1 MKRHLFGTVSALL
14 VVGMLAGCATDPTQD
29 LRGGVVT
36 VLVSRTFVDL
46 NVGQVLRM
54 SAKALDAQGNVI
66 PILPTIASSDE
77 SVVSFIID
85 DTTSGDPLPQTD
97 FQITAASPGSAEITA
112 TAGGVTSDPTLVLS
126 FPTAFNG
133 NVTTAASGHGWDVVT
148 LTATSAIKFDPDN
161 TTATIAGA
169 EAYIHSIT
177 ADELQLVHSTTGAV
191 ANGTVEVANLVFLDV
206 YDIASLEASTT
217 VNVAAFT
224 PGYMTADMA
233 TAPDITAGPFP
244 LRIYGLVTQ
253 TTERWQYAKLAP
265 AADLTLSSS
274 VLWRTGAD
282 LDVQYNLA
290 DLSDGPC
297 LGCGG
302 DNPEEGTWTI
312 TGGDTNYHATYRWSG
327 DDTLFQL
334 TLSIPPAP

>member
-14 VVGMLAGCATDPTQD
+14 VVGMMAGCATDPTQD
-29 LRGGVVT
+29 LRGGVDR

-66 PILPTIASSDE
+66 PLLPEIASSDE

-97 FQITAASPGSAEITA
+97 FQISAVSPGSATITA
-112 TAGGVTSDPTLVLS
+112 TAGGVTSDPTLVLAFPTS
-126 FPTAFNG
+126 FPGT
-133 NVTTAASGHGWDVVT
+133 VTTAASGHGWDVVT
-148 LTATSAIKFDPDN
+148 ISATASVKFDPDN

-177 ADELQLVHSTTGAV
+177 ADELQLVHSTTDAV
-191 ANGTVEVANLVFLDV
+191 ADGTVEIANLVFLGQ
-206 YDIASLEASTT
+206 YDIASLSTT
-217 VNVAAFT
+217 ASVAAFT
-224 PGYMTADMA
+224 PGYMTTTMA
-233 TAPDITAGPFP
+233 AAPDITAGPFP
-244 LRIYGLVTQ
+244 LKIYGLVTQ
-253 TTERWQYAKLAP
+253 ADRWQYAKLAP
-265 AADLTLSSS
+265 AADLTLAST
-274 VLWRTGAD
+274 VLWMTGAD
-282 LDVQYNLA
+282 LGVQYNDA
-290 DLSDGPC
+290 GGGGVDC

-302 DNPEEGTWTI
+302 DNPEVGTWTI
-312 TGGDTNYHATYRWSG
+312 AGGDTNFHATYRYSG

-334 TLSIPPAP
+334 TLEVPPAP

>member
-14 VVGMLAGCATDPTQD
+14 VVGMVAGCATDPTKD

-54 SAKALDAQGNVI
+54 SAKALDAQGNVV

-112 TAGGVTSDPTLVLS
+112 TAGGVTSDPTLVLAFPTS
-126 FPTAFNG
+126 FPGA
-133 NVTTAASGHGWDVVT
+133 VATAASGSGWDVITVSA
-148 LTATSAIKFDPDN
+148 TAALKFDPDN

-177 ADELQLVHSTTGAV
+177 ADELQLVHSTTDAV
-191 ANGTVEVANLVFLDV
+191 VDGTVEITNLVFLGE
-206 YDIASLEASTT
+206 YDIASLAT
-217 VNVAAFT
+217 
-224 PGYMTADMA
+224 TADVSAFQNLATNDPA
-233 TAPDITAGPFP
+233 TAPT
-244 LRIYGLVTQ
+244 
-253 TTERWQYAKLAP
+253 LAP
-265 AADLTLSSS
+265 AAYPYVYYVS
-274 VLWRTGAD
+274 VTSGDPDMFAQLVGPLDVTATFDWVTGAD
-282 LDVQYNLA
+282 LDLLWCDEACSGYVGNFSGA
-290 DLSDGPC
+290 TGA
-297 LGCGG
+297 
-302 DNPEEGTWTI
+302 NPEVSSVSIPAATTWNLW
-312 TGGDTNYHATYRWSG
+312 TNLYSG
-327 DDTLFQL
+327 DDTLVRVTL
-334 TLSIPPAP
+334 TSP